1 MKFWTLFI
9 HLWSFK
15 TSKLLKKIYTFNF
28 QRTWILTENVD
39 DTEINLTKNK
49 IFRNLLRIIFWS
61 KSTISPFAEFYVKR
75 NLSIRNICVQVP
87 SSFNAVLQQRVAPT
101 RQQVSN
107 PLPIPTKSNHHTY
120 KVSNPSIFGLL
131 FGATTAS
138 SCWFSHGWRCLLWFL
153 WHKEENFWRGREEVT
168 PRSYSFSI
176 LLIYWLIA

>member
-1 MKFWTLFI
+1 MKFWTLFK

-107 PLPIPTKSNHHTY
+107 PLPIPTKSNHHIIKSQIPPFLGCFLAQQQLVRVGSVMADDAY
-120 KVSNPSIFGLL
+120 SD
-131 FGATTAS
+131 
-138 SCWFSHGWRCLLWFL
+138 FSGT
-153 WHKEENFWRGREEVT
+153 KKKTSEEAEKR
-168 PRSYSFSI
+168 
-176 LLIYWLIA
+176 